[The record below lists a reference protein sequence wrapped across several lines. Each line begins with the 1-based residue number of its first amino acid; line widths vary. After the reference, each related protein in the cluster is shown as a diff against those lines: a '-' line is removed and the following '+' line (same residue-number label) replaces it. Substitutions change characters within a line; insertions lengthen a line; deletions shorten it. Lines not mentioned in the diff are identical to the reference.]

1 MRSEGSQYKHKMLLL
16 GCSAGVTDSSRH
28 RHGMSLCQQPV
39 QSCSDIANPLGNRAV
54 AGSQRLVTQLSPGV
68 VVAVEEVVLF
78 FDSFVQPV
86 DQLDGIVPRPA
97 VRRNHNA
104 KILLGLGK
112 S

>member
-1 MRSEGSQYKHKMLLL
+1 
-16 GCSAGVTDSSRH
+16 
-28 RHGMSLCQQPV
+28 MSLCQQPV
-39 QSCSDIANPLGNRAV
+39 QSCSDVANPLGNRAV

-86 DQLDGIVPRPA
+86 DQLDVILPRPA
-97 VRRNHNA
+97 LRRNRNA